1 VVTHKGINY
10 PIIYLFIYRDMKE
23 KAHRGSFIPHRILIE
38 ILKRRL
44 YRIPRMLNEQIIKEM
59 EELKLIKKVGVTNK
73 IRYELIAKNIDK
85 LLNQYIPIYF

>member
-1 VVTHKGINY
+1 MKTKANRDFSV
-10 PIIYLFIYRDMKE
+10 PYRV
-23 KAHRGSFIPHRILIE
+23 LIE
-38 ILKRRL
+38 ILKRRF

-73 IRYELIAKNIDK
+73 IKYELTAKNIDK